1 MPSTFGNAL
10 RVTVFGQSHSQAVG
24 CVVEGLPSGHVVDME
39 ALGRFMARRAPG
51 QGPWT
56 TPRKEADLPRI
67 VSGLNP
73 RGATCG
79 APLAIVIENTNTRSR
94 DYDNLMAVPRPGH
107 ADYTAWAKWHG
118 NQDVPGGGHF
128 SGRLTAPLCAAGG
141 IALQM
146 LAERGVR
153 VGAHLLSVADV
164 RDEPLCAL
172 DNAPASQVRLQGQ
185 LDALTD
191 GRTFPTIDA
200 EAGKAMLA
208 AIDDARRE
216 LDSVGGVVECVA
228 TGMPAGVGSPMFD
241 GIENLIARAAFG
253 VPAVKGVEF
262 GRGFE
267 AARLR
272 GSEDNDPYRMV
283 DGTVTPVTNNAG
295 GALGGITT
303 GAPVLFRM
311 ALKPTS
317 SISRPQESVDLTSG
331 SDATLEVHGRHDPC
345 VATRAVPVA
354 EAICALALL
363 DALLSFPPEPPGAAP
378 WPRRPGRPPVT

>member
-10 RVTVFGQSHSQAVG
+10 RVTVFGQSHSPAVG

-39 ALGRFMARRAPG
+39 ALGRFMSRRAPG

-73 RGATCG
+73 KGATCG
-79 APLAIVIENTNTRSR
+79 APLAVVIENTNTRSR

-107 ADYTAWAKWHG
+107 ADYTAWTKWHG

-354 EAICALALL
+354 EAICALSLL
-363 DALLSFPPEPPGAAP
+363 DALLSFPPEPEQ
-378 WPRRPGRPPVT
+378 

>member
-10 RVTVFGQSHSQAVG
+10 RVTVFGQSHSPAVG

-39 ALGRFMARRAPG
+39 ALGRFMSRRAPG

-73 RGATCG
+73 KGATCG
-79 APLAIVIENTNTRSR
+79 APLAVVIENTNTRSR

-172 DNAPASQVRLQGQ
+172 DNAPASQARLQAQ
-185 LDALTD
+185 LDALAD

-200 EAGKAMLA
+200 DSGKAMLA

-354 EAICALALL
+354 EAICALSLL
-363 DALLSFPPEPPGAAP
+363 DALLSFPPEPEQ
-378 WPRRPGRPPVT
+378 

>member
-10 RVTVFGQSHSQAVG
+10 RVTVFGQSHSPAVG

-39 ALGRFMARRAPG
+39 ALGRFMSRRAPG

-73 RGATCG
+73 KGATCG
-79 APLAIVIENTNTRSR
+79 APLAVVIENTNTRSR

-107 ADYTAWAKWHG
+107 ADYTAWTKWHG

-153 VGAHLLSVADV
+153 VGAHLLGVADV

-172 DNAPASQVRLQGQ
+172 DNAPASQARLQAQ
-185 LDALTD
+185 LDALAD

-200 EAGKAMLA
+200 DSGKAMLA

-354 EAICALALL
+354 EAICALSLL
-363 DALLSFPPEPPGAAP
+363 DALLSFPPEPEQ
-378 WPRRPGRPPVT
+378 

>member
-10 RVTVFGQSHSQAVG
+10 RVTVFGQSHSPAVG

-39 ALGRFMARRAPG
+39 ALGRFMSRRAPG

-73 RGATCG
+73 KGATCG
-79 APLAIVIENTNTRSR
+79 APLAVVIENTNTRSR

-107 ADYTAWAKWHG
+107 ADYTAWTKWHG

-172 DNAPASQVRLQGQ
+172 DNAPASQARLQAQ
-185 LDALTD
+185 LDALAD

-200 EAGKAMLA
+200 DSGKAMLA

-241 GIENLIARAAFG
+241 GIENMLARAAFG
-253 VPAVKGVEF
+253 IPAVKGIEF

-267 AARLR
+267 VARLH
-272 GSEDNDPYRMV
+272 GSENNDPYEMR
-283 DGTVTPVTNNAG
+283 DGVPTPKTNNAG
-295 GALGGITT
+295 GILGGITT
-303 GAPVLFRM
+303 GAPVLFRI

-317 SISRPQESVDLTSG
+317 SIAREQDSVDLESG
-331 SDATLEVHGRHDPC
+331 TNAKLSVHGRHDPC

-354 EAICALALL
+354 EAVCALVLL
-363 DALLSFPPEPPGAAP
+363 DALLSCPAE
-378 WPRRPGRPPVT
+378 

>member
-10 RVTVFGQSHSQAVG
+10 RVTVFGQSHSPAVG

-39 ALGRFMARRAPG
+39 ALGRFMSRRAPG

-73 RGATCG
+73 KGATCG

-107 ADYTAWAKWHG
+107 ADYTAWTKWHG

-172 DNAPASQVRLQGQ
+172 DNAPASQARLQAQ
-185 LDALTD
+185 LDALAD

-200 EAGKAMLA
+200 DSGKAMLA

-345 VATRAVPVA
+345 VATRAVPIA
-354 EAICALALL
+354 EAICALSLL
-363 DALLSFPPEPPGAAP
+363 DALLSFPPEPEQ
-378 WPRRPGRPPVT
+378 

>member
-10 RVTVFGQSHSQAVG
+10 RVTVFGQSHSPAVG

-39 ALGRFMARRAPG
+39 ALGRFMSRRAPG

-73 RGATCG
+73 KGATCG
-79 APLAIVIENTNTRSR
+79 APLAVVIENTNTRSR

-107 ADYTAWAKWHG
+107 ADYTAWTKWHG

-172 DNAPASQVRLQGQ
+172 DNAPASQARLQAQ
-185 LDALTD
+185 LDALAD

-200 EAGKAMLA
+200 DSGKAMLA

-216 LDSVGGVVECVA
+216 LDSIGGVVECVA

-354 EAICALALL
+354 EAICALSLL
-363 DALLSFPPEPPGAAP
+363 DALLSFPPEPEQ
-378 WPRRPGRPPVT
+378 

>member
-10 RVTVFGQSHSQAVG
+10 RVTVFGQSHSPAVG

-39 ALGRFMARRAPG
+39 ALGRFMSRRAPG

-73 RGATCG
+73 KGATCG

-172 DNAPASQVRLQGQ
+172 DNAPASQARLQAQ
-185 LDALTD
+185 LDALAD

-200 EAGKAMLA
+200 DSGKAMLA

-354 EAICALALL
+354 EAICALSLL
-363 DALLSFPPEPPGAAP
+363 DALLSFPPEPEQ
-378 WPRRPGRPPVT
+378 

>member
-107 ADYTAWAKWHG
+107 AEYTAWAKWHG

-363 DALLSFPPEPPGAAP
+363 DALLSFPPEPEQ
-378 WPRRPGRPPVT
+378 

>member
-1 MPSTFGNAL
+1 MPSTFGSAL

-39 ALGRFMARRAPG
+39 ALRRFMARRAPG

-56 TPRKEADLPRI
+56 TPRKEADLPRV

-73 RGATCG
+73 KGATCG
-79 APLAIVIENTNTRSR
+79 APLAVVIENTNTRSR

-141 IALQM
+141 IALQV
-146 LAERGVR
+146 LAKRGVR

-172 DNAPASQVRLQGQ
+172 DNAPSSQARLRAQ
-185 LDALTD
+185 LDALAD
-191 GRTFPTIDA
+191 GRTFPTIDDA
-200 EAGKAMLA
+200 AGKAMLD

-241 GIENLIARAAFG
+241 GIENLVARAAFG

-283 DGTVTPVTNNAG
+283 DGSVTPVTNNAG

-363 DALLSFPPEPPGAAP
+363 DALLSFPPEPQA
-378 WPRRPGRPPVT
+378 

>member
-24 CVVEGLPSGHVVDME
+24 CVVEGLPSGHVVDTE

-56 TPRKEADLPRI
+56 TPRKEADQPRI

-73 RGATCG
+73 GGATCG
-79 APLAIVIENTNTRSR
+79 APLAVVIENTNTCSR

-141 IALQM
+141 IALQI
-146 LAERGVR
+146 LAGHGVR

-172 DNAPASQVRLQGQ
+172 DNAPASRARLESQ
-185 LDALTD
+185 LDALAD

-200 EAGKAMLA
+200 DAGKAMLA

-283 DGTVTPVTNNAG
+283 DGAVTPVTNNAG

-363 DALLSFPPEPPGAAP
+363 DALLSFPPEPQA
-378 WPRRPGRPPVT
+378 

>member
-73 RGATCG
+73 KGATCG
-79 APLAIVIENTNTRSR
+79 APLAVVIENTNTRSR

-141 IALQM
+141 IALQI
-146 LAERGVR
+146 LAGHGVR

-172 DNAPASQVRLQGQ
+172 DNAPASQVRLESQ
-185 LDALTD
+185 LDALAD

-200 EAGKAMLA
+200 DAGKAMLA

-283 DGTVTPVTNNAG
+283 DGAVTPVTNNAG

-363 DALLSFPPEPPGAAP
+363 DALLSFPPEPQA
-378 WPRRPGRPPVT
+378 

>member
-1 MPSTFGNAL
+1 M
-10 RVTVFGQSHSQAVG
+10 HK
-24 CVVEGLPSGHVVDME
+24 D
-39 ALGRFMARRAPG
+39 
-51 QGPWT
+51 
-56 TPRKEADLPRI
+56 
-67 VSGLNP
+67 
-73 RGATCG
+73 
-79 APLAIVIENTNTRSR
+79 
-94 DYDNLMAVPRPGH
+94 
-107 ADYTAWAKWHG
+107 
-118 NQDVPGGGHF
+118 
-128 SGRLTAPLCAAGG
+128 
-141 IALQM
+141 
-146 LAERGVR
+146 
-153 VGAHLLSVADV
+153 
-164 RDEPLCAL
+164 
-172 DNAPASQVRLQGQ
+172 
-185 LDALTD
+185 
-191 GRTFPTIDA
+191 
-200 EAGKAMLA
+200 
-208 AIDDARRE
+208 IDDARRE

-272 GSEDNDPYRMV
+272 GSKDNDPYRMV

-354 EAICALALL
+354 EAICALSLL
-363 DALLSFPPEPPGAAP
+363 DALLSFPPEPEQ
-378 WPRRPGRPPVT
+378 

>member
-10 RVTVFGQSHSQAVG
+10 RVTVFGQSHSPAVG

-73 RGATCG
+73 KGATCG
-79 APLAIVIENTNTRSR
+79 APLAVVIENTNTRSR

-107 ADYTAWAKWHG
+107 ADYTAWTKWHG

-172 DNAPASQVRLQGQ
+172 DNAPASQARLQAQ
-185 LDALTD
+185 LDALAD

-200 EAGKAMLA
+200 DSGKAMLA

-354 EAICALALL
+354 EAICALSLL
-363 DALLSFPPEPPGAAP
+363 DALLSFPPEPEQ
-378 WPRRPGRPPVT
+378 

>member
-1 MPSTFGNAL
+1 MPSTFGSAL

-39 ALGRFMARRAPG
+39 ALRRFMARRAPG

-73 RGATCG
+73 KGATCG
-79 APLAIVIENTNTRSR
+79 APLAVVIENTNTRSR

-185 LDALTD
+185 LDALAD
-191 GRTFPTIDA
+191 GRTFPTIDDA
-200 EAGKAMLA
+200 AGKAMLD

-241 GIENLIARAAFG
+241 GIENLVARAAFG

-283 DGTVTPVTNNAG
+283 DGSVTPVTNNAG

-363 DALLSFPPEPPGAAP
+363 DALLSFPPEPEQ
-378 WPRRPGRPPVT
+378 

>member
-331 SDATLEVHGRHDPC
+331 SDATLEVHSRHDPC

-363 DALLSFPPEPPGAAP
+363 DALLSFPPEPEQ
-378 WPRRPGRPPVT
+378 

>member
-10 RVTVFGQSHSQAVG
+10 RVTVFGQSHSPAVG

-39 ALGRFMARRAPG
+39 ALGRFMSRRAPG

-73 RGATCG
+73 KGATCG
-79 APLAIVIENTNTRSR
+79 APLAVVIENTNTRSR

-107 ADYTAWAKWHG
+107 ADYTAWTKWHG

-172 DNAPASQVRLQGQ
+172 DNAPASQARLQAQ
-185 LDALTD
+185 LDALAD
-191 GRTFPTIDA
+191 GRTFPTI
-200 EAGKAMLA
+200 EADSGKAMLA

-363 DALLSFPPEPPGAAP
+363 DALLSFPPEPEQ
-378 WPRRPGRPPVT
+378 

>member
-1 MPSTFGNAL
+1 MPSTFGSAL

-39 ALGRFMARRAPG
+39 ALRRFMARRAPG

-73 RGATCG
+73 KGATCG
-79 APLAIVIENTNTRSR
+79 APLAVVIENTNTRSR

-141 IALQM
+141 IALQV
-146 LAERGVR
+146 LAKRGVR

-164 RDEPLCAL
+164 RDEPLCAF

-241 GIENLIARAAFG
+241 GIENLVARAAFG

-283 DGTVTPVTNNAG
+283 DGAVTPATNNAG

-317 SISRPQESVDLTSG
+317 SISRPQESVDLASG

-363 DALLSFPPEPPGAAP
+363 DALLSFPPEPQA
-378 WPRRPGRPPVT
+378 

>member
-39 ALGRFMARRAPG
+39 ALGRFMSRRAPG

-73 RGATCG
+73 KGATCG
-79 APLAIVIENTNTRSR
+79 APLAVVIENTNTRSR

-107 ADYTAWAKWHG
+107 ADYTAWTKWHG

-172 DNAPASQVRLQGQ
+172 DNAPASQARLQAQ
-185 LDALTD
+185 LDALAD

-200 EAGKAMLA
+200 DSGKAMLA

-354 EAICALALL
+354 EAICALSLL
-363 DALLSFPPEPPGAAP
+363 DALLSFPPEPEQ
-378 WPRRPGRPPVT
+378 

>member
-1 MPSTFGNAL
+1 MPSTFGSAL

-39 ALGRFMARRAPG
+39 ALRRFMARRAPG

-73 RGATCG
+73 KGATCG
-79 APLAIVIENTNTRSR
+79 APLAVVIENTNTRSR

-141 IALQM
+141 IALQV
-146 LAERGVR
+146 LAKRGVR

-172 DNAPASQVRLQGQ
+172 DNAPASQARLRAQ
-185 LDALTD
+185 LDALAD
-191 GRTFPTIDA
+191 GRTFPTIDDA
-200 EAGKAMLA
+200 AGKAMLD

-241 GIENLIARAAFG
+241 GIENLVARAAFG

-272 GSEDNDPYRMV
+272 GSEDNDPYRMA
-283 DGTVTPVTNNAG
+283 DGSVTPVTNNAG

-363 DALLSFPPEPPGAAP
+363 DALLSFPPEPQA
-378 WPRRPGRPPVT
+378 

>member
-354 EAICALALL
+354 EAICALSLL
-363 DALLSFPPEPPGAAP
+363 DALLSFPPEPEQ
-378 WPRRPGRPPVT
+378 

>member
-39 ALGRFMARRAPG
+39 ALRRFIARRAPG

-56 TPRKEADLPRI
+56 TPRKEADLPRV

-73 RGATCG
+73 KGATCG
-79 APLAIVIENTNTRSR
+79 APLAVVIENTNTRSR

-141 IALQM
+141 IALQV
-146 LAERGVR
+146 LAKRGVR

-172 DNAPASQVRLQGQ
+172 DNAPASQARLRAQ
-185 LDALTD
+185 LDALAD
-191 GRTFPTIDA
+191 GRTFPTIDDA
-200 EAGKAMLA
+200 AGKAMLA
-208 AIDDARRE
+208 AIDDARRV

-241 GIENLIARAAFG
+241 GIENLVARAAFG

-283 DGTVTPVTNNAG
+283 DGAVTPVTNNAG

-363 DALLSFPPEPPGAAP
+363 DALLSFPPEPRA
-378 WPRRPGRPPVT
+378 

>member
-172 DNAPASQVRLQGQ
+172 DNAPASRARLESQ
-185 LDALTD
+185 LDALAD

-200 EAGKAMLA
+200 AAGKAMLA

-283 DGTVTPVTNNAG
+283 DGAVTPVTNNAG

-317 SISRPQESVDLTSG
+317 SISRPQESVDLTTG

-363 DALLSFPPEPPGAAP
+363 DALLSFPPEPQA
-378 WPRRPGRPPVT
+378 

>member
-146 LAERGVR
+146 LEERGVR

-363 DALLSFPPEPPGAAP
+363 DALLSFPPEPEQ
-378 WPRRPGRPPVT
+378 

>member
-10 RVTVFGQSHSQAVG
+10 RVTVFGQSHSPAVG

-39 ALGRFMARRAPG
+39 ALGRFMSRRAPG

-73 RGATCG
+73 KGATCG
-79 APLAIVIENTNTRSR
+79 APLAVVIENTNTRSR

-107 ADYTAWAKWHG
+107 ADYTAWTKWHG

-172 DNAPASQVRLQGQ
+172 DNAPASQARLQAQ
-185 LDALTD
+185 LDALAD

-200 EAGKAMLA
+200 DSGKAMLA

-303 GAPVLFRM
+303 GTPVLFRM

-354 EAICALALL
+354 EAICALSLL
-363 DALLSFPPEPPGAAP
+363 DALLSFPPEPEQ
-378 WPRRPGRPPVT
+378 

>member
-10 RVTVFGQSHSQAVG
+10 RVTVFGQSHSPAVG

-39 ALGRFMARRAPG
+39 ALGRFMSRRAPG

-73 RGATCG
+73 KGATCG
-79 APLAIVIENTNTRSR
+79 APLAVVIENTNTRSR

-107 ADYTAWAKWHG
+107 ADYTAWTKWHG

-191 GRTFPTIDA
+191 GRTFPTLDA
-200 EAGKAMLA
+200 DSGKAMLA

-354 EAICALALL
+354 EAICALSLL
-363 DALLSFPPEPPGAAP
+363 DALLSFPPEPEQ
-378 WPRRPGRPPVT
+378 

>member
-10 RVTVFGQSHSQAVG
+10 RVTVFGQSHSPAVG

-73 RGATCG
+73 KGATCG
-79 APLAIVIENTNTRSR
+79 APLAVVIENTNTRSR

-107 ADYTAWAKWHG
+107 ADYTAWTKWHG

-172 DNAPASQVRLQGQ
+172 DNAPASQARLQAQ
-185 LDALTD
+185 LDALAD

-200 EAGKAMLA
+200 DSGKAMLA

-363 DALLSFPPEPPGAAP
+363 DALLSFPPEPEQ
-378 WPRRPGRPPVT
+378 

>member
-1 MPSTFGNAL
+1 MPSTFGSAL

-39 ALGRFMARRAPG
+39 ALRRFMARRAPG

-56 TPRKEADLPRI
+56 TPRKEADLPRV

-73 RGATCG
+73 KGATCG
-79 APLAIVIENTNTRSR
+79 APLAVVIENTNTRSR

-141 IALQM
+141 IALQV
-146 LAERGVR
+146 LAKRGVR

-172 DNAPASQVRLQGQ
+172 DNAPASQARLRAQ
-185 LDALTD
+185 LDALAD
-191 GRTFPTIDA
+191 GRTFPTIDDA
-200 EAGKAMLA
+200 AGKAMLD

-241 GIENLIARAAFG
+241 GIENLVARAAFG

-272 GSEDNDPYRMV
+272 GSEDNDPYCMV
-283 DGTVTPVTNNAG
+283 DGSVTPVTNNAG

-317 SISRPQESVDLTSG
+317 SISRSQESVDLTSG

-363 DALLSFPPEPPGAAP
+363 DALLSFPPEPQA
-378 WPRRPGRPPVT
+378 

>member
-10 RVTVFGQSHSQAVG
+10 RVTVFGQSHSPAVG

-39 ALGRFMARRAPG
+39 ALGRFMSRRAPG

-172 DNAPASQVRLQGQ
+172 DNAPASQARLQAQ
-185 LDALTD
+185 LDALAD

-200 EAGKAMLA
+200 DSGKAMLA

-241 GIENLIARAAFG
+241 GIQKLIARAAFG

-354 EAICALALL
+354 EAICALSLL
-363 DALLSFPPEPPGAAP
+363 DALLSFPPEPEQ
-378 WPRRPGRPPVT
+378 

>member
-1 MPSTFGNAL
+1 MPSTFGSAL

-39 ALGRFMARRAPG
+39 ALRRFMARRAPG
-51 QGPWT
+51 QSPWT

-79 APLAIVIENTNTRSR
+79 APLAVVIENTNTRSR

-141 IALQM
+141 IALQV
-146 LAERGVR
+146 LAKRGVR

-172 DNAPASQVRLQGQ
+172 DNAPASQARLRAQ
-185 LDALTD
+185 LDALAD

-241 GIENLIARAAFG
+241 GIENLVARAAFG

-283 DGTVTPVTNNAG
+283 DGSVTPVTNNAG

-363 DALLSFPPEPPGAAP
+363 DALLSFPPERQA
-378 WPRRPGRPPVT
+378 

>member
-1 MPSTFGNAL
+1 MPSTFGSAL

-39 ALGRFMARRAPG
+39 ALRRFMARRAPG
-51 QGPWT
+51 QSPWT

-79 APLAIVIENTNTRSR
+79 APLAVVIENTNTRSR

-141 IALQM
+141 IALQV
-146 LAERGVR
+146 LAKRGVR

-172 DNAPASQVRLQGQ
+172 DNAPASQARLRAQ
-185 LDALTD
+185 LDALAD
-191 GRTFPTIDA
+191 GRTFPTIDDA
-200 EAGKAMLA
+200 AGKAMLD

-241 GIENLIARAAFG
+241 GIENLVARAAFG

-283 DGTVTPVTNNAG
+283 DGSVTPVTNNAG

-317 SISRPQESVDLTSG
+317 SISRPQESVDLASG

-363 DALLSFPPEPPGAAP
+363 DALLSFPPEPQA
-378 WPRRPGRPPVT
+378 